1 MSLTERIEAMIVERK
16 LSPGDRLPPERSL
29 AAELDVS
36 RSRLREAIQQLISR
50 GIVVSRRGGG
60 TFVAFEDAAQSLER
74 ALERALKPLLPMVQG
89 EAGYWRDVMEIRKSL
104 DTDAAYYAALR
115 ATDLDKER
123 MKVAFAAMSAAE
135 GGNPQSQARADAAFH
150 LAIAE
155 ASHNVILRQI
165 VAGLSELLQH
175 SIAQSLMQFY
185 RQPDLAP
192 ALERQHGMILNAIL
206 AGQPDEAR
214 KAAADHLAF
223 VEENLRVIEDNRARE
238 LRASEA
244 LQRPEFQG
252 ENLS

>member
-16 LSPGDRLPPERSL
+16 LSPGGRLPPERSL

-60 TFVAFEDAAQSLER
+60 TFVAFEDAAQS
-74 ALERALKPLLPMVQG
+74 LERALKPLLPMVQG

-150 LAIAE
+150 MAIAE
-155 ASHNVILRQI
+155 ASHNVVLRQI

-192 ALERQHGMILNAIL
+192 ALERQHGLILNAIL

>member
-16 LSPGDRLPPERSL
+16 LSPGGRLPPERSL

-60 TFVAFEDAAQSLER
+60 TFVASQDATQSLER

-150 LAIAE
+150 MAIAE

-192 ALERQHGMILNAIL
+192 ALERQHGLILDAIL

-244 LQRPEFQG
+244 LLRPEFQG

>member
-1 MSLTERIEAMIVERK
+1 MSLTGRIEAMIAERK

-60 TFVAFEDAAQSLER
+60 TFVAIEDAARSLER
-74 ALERALKPLLPMVQG
+74 ALEPLLPMVQG

-123 MKVAFAAMSAAE
+123 MTVAFAAMSAAE

-150 LAIAE
+150 MAIAE
-155 ASHNVILRQI
+155 ASHNVVLRQI
-165 VAGLSELLQH
+165 VAGLSELLQQ

-185 RQPDLAP
+185 RQPDLGP
-192 ALERQHGMILNAIL
+192 ALERQHGLILDTIL
-206 AGQPDEAR
+206 AGRPDEAR

-238 LRASEA
+238 QRASEA

>member
-1 MSLTERIEAMIVERK
+1 MSLTGRIEAMIAERK

-60 TFVAFEDAAQSLER
+60 TFVASQDATQS
-74 ALERALKPLLPMVQG
+74 LERALKPLLPMVQG

-123 MKVAFAAMSAAE
+123 MTVAFAAMSAAE

-150 LAIAE
+150 MAIAE
-155 ASHNVILRQI
+155 ASHNVVLRQI

-185 RQPDLAP
+185 RQPDLGP
-192 ALERQHGMILNAIL
+192 ALERQHGLILDTIL
-206 AGQPDEAR
+206 AGRPDEAR

-238 LRASEA
+238 QRASEA

>member
-1 MSLTERIEAMIVERK
+1 MSLTERIEAMIAERQ

-29 AAELDVS
+29 AAEFDVS
-36 RSRLREAIQQLISR
+36 RSRLREAMQQLISR
-50 GIVVSRRGGG
+50 GVVVSRRGGG
-60 TFVAFEDAAQSLER
+60 TFVAIEDAAQSLER

-150 LAIAE
+150 MAIAE
-155 ASHNVILRQI
+155 ASHNIVLRQI

-192 ALERQHGMILNAIL
+192 ALERQHCLILDAIL

-223 VEENLRVIEDNRARE
+223 VEENLRIIEDNRARE
-238 LRASEA
+238 QRASEA

>member
-1 MSLTERIEAMIVERK
+1 MSLTGRIEAMIAERK

-60 TFVAFEDAAQSLER
+60 TFVAIEDAAQS
-74 ALERALKPLLPMVQG
+74 LERALKPLLPMVQG

-123 MKVAFAAMSAAE
+123 MTVAFVAMSGAE

-150 LAIAE
+150 MAIAE
-155 ASHNVILRQI
+155 ASHNVVLRQI

-185 RQPDLAP
+185 RQPDLGP
-192 ALERQHGMILNAIL
+192 ALERQHGLILDTIL
-206 AGQPDEAR
+206 AGRPDEAR
-214 KAAADHLAF
+214 KAAANHLAF

-238 LRASEA
+238 QRASEA

>member
-1 MSLTERIEAMIVERK
+1 MSLIGRIEAMIAERK

-60 TFVAFEDAAQSLER
+60 TFVAIENAAQS
-74 ALERALKPLLPMVQG
+74 LERALKPLLPMVQG

-123 MKVAFAAMSAAE
+123 MTVAFAAMSAAE

-150 LAIAE
+150 MAIAE
-155 ASHNVILRQI
+155 ASHNVVLRQI

-185 RQPDLAP
+185 RQPDLGP
-192 ALERQHGMILNAIL
+192 ALERQHGLILDTIL

-238 LRASEA
+238 QRASEA

>member
-1 MSLTERIEAMIVERK
+1 MSLTGRIEAMIAERK

-60 TFVAFEDAAQSLER
+60 TFVAIEDAARSLER
-74 ALERALKPLLPMVQG
+74 ALEPLLPMVQG

-123 MKVAFAAMSAAE
+123 MTVAFAAMSAAE

-150 LAIAE
+150 MAIAE
-155 ASHNVILRQI
+155 ASHNVVLRQI

-175 SIAQSLMQFY
+175 SIAQSLMHFY
-185 RQPDLAP
+185 RQPDLGP
-192 ALERQHGMILNAIL
+192 ALERQHGLILDTIL
-206 AGQPDEAR
+206 AGRPDEAR

-238 LRASEA
+238 QRASEA

>member
-1 MSLTERIEAMIVERK
+1 MSLTGRIEAMIAERK

-60 TFVAFEDAAQSLER
+60 TFVAIEDAAQS
-74 ALERALKPLLPMVQG
+74 LERALKPLLPMVQG

-123 MKVAFAAMSAAE
+123 MTVAFAAMSAAE

-150 LAIAE
+150 MAIAE
-155 ASHNVILRQI
+155 ASHNVVLRQI
-165 VAGLSELLQH
+165 VAGLSELLQN

-185 RQPDLAP
+185 RQPDLGP
-192 ALERQHGMILNAIL
+192 ALERQHGLILDTIL
-206 AGQPDEAR
+206 AGRPDEAR

-238 LRASEA
+238 QRASEA

>member
-1 MSLTERIEAMIVERK
+1 MLLTERIEAMIAERK

-50 GIVVSRRGGG
+50 GIVTSRRGGG
-60 TFVAFEDAAQSLER
+60 TFVAIEDAAQSLER
-74 ALERALKPLLPMVQG
+74 ALERSLKPLLPMVQG

-123 MKVAFAAMSAAE
+123 MKVAFAAMSAVE

-150 LAIAE
+150 MAIAE
-155 ASHNVILRQI
+155 ASHNVVLRQI
-165 VAGLSELLQH
+165 VAGLSELLQQ

-185 RQPDLAP
+185 RQPDLGP
-192 ALERQHGMILNAIL
+192 ALERQHGMILDTIL
-206 AGQPDEAR
+206 AGRPDEAR

-244 LQRPEFQG
+244 LQRPEFQR

>member
-1 MSLTERIEAMIVERK
+1 MLLTERIEAMIAERK

-50 GIVVSRRGGG
+50 GIVTSRRGGG
-60 TFVAFEDAAQSLER
+60 TFVAIEDAAQSLER
-74 ALERALKPLLPMVQG
+74 ALERSLKPLLPMVQG
-89 EAGYWRDVMEIRKSL
+89 EAGYWHDVMEIRKSL
-104 DTDAAYYAALR
+104 DSDAAYYAALR

-123 MKVAFAAMSAAE
+123 MKVAFAAMSAVE

-150 LAIAE
+150 MAIAE
-155 ASHNVILRQI
+155 ASHNVVLRQI
-165 VAGLSELLQH
+165 VAGLSELLQQ

-192 ALERQHGMILNAIL
+192 ALERQHGMILDTIL
-206 AGQPDEAR
+206 AGRPDEAR

-244 LQRPEFQG
+244 LQRPEFQR

>member
-1 MSLTERIEAMIVERK
+1 MSLTERIEAMIAERQ

-29 AAELDVS
+29 AAEFDVS

-60 TFVAFEDAAQSLER
+60 TFVASQDATKS
-74 ALERALKPLLPMVQG
+74 LERALKPLLPMVQD
-89 EAGYWRDVMEIRKSL
+89 ETGYWRDVMEIRKSL

-115 ATDLDKER
+115 ANDLDRER
-123 MKVAFAAMSAAE
+123 MKMAFAAMSFVQ
-135 GGNPQSQARADAAFH
+135 GGDPQTQARADAAFH
-150 LAIAE
+150 MAIAE
-155 ASHNVILRQI
+155 ASHNVVLRQI
-165 VAGLSELLQH
+165 VAGLSELLQQ

-192 ALERQHGMILNAIL
+192 ALERQHGLILGAIL
-206 AGQPDEAR
+206 ARKPDEAR

>member
-1 MSLTERIEAMIVERK
+1 MSLIGRIEAMIAERK

-60 TFVAFEDAAQSLER
+60 TFVAIEDAAQS
-74 ALERALKPLLPMVQG
+74 LERALKPLLPMVQG

-123 MKVAFAAMSAAE
+123 MTVAFAAMSATE

-150 LAIAE
+150 MAIAE
-155 ASHNVILRQI
+155 ASHNVVLRQI

-185 RQPDLAP
+185 RQPDLGP
-192 ALERQHGMILNAIL
+192 ALERQHGLILDTIL
-206 AGQPDEAR
+206 AGRPDEAR

-238 LRASEA
+238 QRASEA